1 MGEDQSNTVY
11 DDNYGS
17 CNSGPSV
24 SVHTPL
30 QCWNSEGW
38 SDESWNEFCFDNNY
52 EPLTELLPEEQHNN
66 ENSVDVSGYTSS
78 ESNDSEIE
86 ALASDKLSDVED
98 EPTSL
103 PVDSTPTRELSCCN
117 LLLKQFAIR
126 HHITQDA
133 LSDLLEL
140 FSLYA
145 PSYHWPSSVFLFN
158 KQFLSIQNT
167 PIFHHFCSDCF
178 QLLTSG
184 HEKKCSNAYCGKQFE
199 NKGDISSF
207 IELPLEPQLTRLLHR
222 TYT

>member
-38 SDESWNEFCFDNNY
+38 SDESWNEHCFDNNY

-66 ENSVDVSGYTSS
+66 ENSIDVSGYTSS
-78 ESNDSEIE
+78 QSDDSEIE

-103 PVDSTPTRELSCCN
+103 LVDSTPTRELSCCN

-140 FSLYA
+140 FLCMPHLTIGHLLSFCLINSFCQYTTLLFFIIFVVTAFNCSLVVMKRNA
-145 PSYHWPSSVFLFN
+145 V
-158 KQFLSIQNT
+158 I
-167 PIFHHFCSDCF
+167 PIVANNLKIKETF
-178 QLLTSG
+178 QLLLSC
-184 HEKKCSNAYCGKQFE
+184 HWNHS
-199 NKGDISSF
+199 
-207 IELPLEPQLTRLLHR
+207 
-222 TYT
+222 